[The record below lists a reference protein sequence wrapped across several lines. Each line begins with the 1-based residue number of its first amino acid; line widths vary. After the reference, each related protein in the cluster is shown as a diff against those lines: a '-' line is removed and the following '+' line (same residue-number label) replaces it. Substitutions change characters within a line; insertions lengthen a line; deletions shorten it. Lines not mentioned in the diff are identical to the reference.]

1 LGKRTIISG
10 WTFRGRLRGRFH
22 SYADIKLL
30 GYLTKIS
37 VRHGIDPNEFFGKFV
52 EAWENRE
59 STCKKL
65 TIECRRRT
73 RYFAIFLITADYK
86 VIAQFLIPEYLLKET
101 DPLKKFG
108 YVLEHAR
115 RVLVKERERSG
126 ATCLRIKD
134 LKAGMKRVSLRA
146 RVVEISEPRLAL
158 TRFNDYVMF
167 ANVILSDGTSAVK
180 LTLWNGQIKMVSVN
194 DIIQIENAYVIV
206 FKGELQLRLGR
217 GCRLRVLDKND
228 LAATQGLD
236 QGLESFNRMEK

>member
-1 LGKRTIISG
+1 MRTKILTERG
-10 WTFRGRLRGRFH
+10 WTFRGRPRGRFH
-22 SYADIKLL
+22 SYADTKLL
-30 GYLTKIS
+30 EYLTEIS

-146 RVVEISEPRLAL
+146 RVVEISEPRMAL

-167 ANVILSDGTSAVK
+167 ANAILSDKTSTIK
-180 LTLWNGQIKMVSVN
+180 LTLWNGRIEAVSVN
-194 DIIQIENAYVIV
+194 DVVQIENASVV
-206 FKGELQLRLGR
+206 LFRGELQLKMGR
-217 GCRLRVLDKND
+217 TSTLTVLDKD
-228 LAATQGLD
+228 GLTANSTEE
-236 QGLESFNRMEK
+236 GLKA